1 MQKMLFIGAALAL
14 VAAPAVAQT
23 APAAPA
29 QTQAQAQA
37 QASQVEAPKMVKKTI
52 CKKIEESQTTGSR
65 LGSTTKVCKT
75 VEVPATEADK
85 GQAPHGTRGE
95 AR

>member
-1 MQKMLFIGAALAL
+1 MQKMLFIGAAFAL

-23 APAAPA
+23 APADP
-29 QTQAQAQA
+29 TQQA
-37 QASQVEAPKMVKKTI
+37 QASQVEAPKMVKKTV
-52 CKKIEESQTTGSR
+52 CKKIQESQTTGSR

-75 VEVPATEADK
+75 IEVPATEADK

>member
-23 APAAPA
+23 AAAAPA
-29 QTQAQAQA
+29 QTQAQA

>member
-29 QTQAQAQA
+29 QTQAQA

>member
-1 MQKMLFIGAALAL
+1 LFIGAALAL

-29 QTQAQAQA
+29 QTQAQA

>member
-1 MQKMLFIGAALAL
+1 MQKLLFIGAALAL

-29 QTQAQAQA
+29 QTQA

>member
-1 MQKMLFIGAALAL
+1 MQGLLFIAAAFAL
-14 VAAPAVAQT
+14 GAAPAVAQT

-29 QTQAQAQA
+29 QAQAD
-37 QASQVEAPKMVKKTI
+37 QVVAPKTVKKVI

-75 VEVPATEADK
+75 IEVPATEADK

>member
-1 MQKMLFIGAALAL
+1 MQKMLFIGAAFAL

-29 QTQAQAQA
+29 QTQAQANEVQA
-37 QASQVEAPKMVKKTI
+37 PQMVKKTI
-52 CKKIEESQTTGSR
+52 CKKIEEAQTTGSR
-65 LGSTTKVCKT
+65 LGSTQKVCKT
-75 VEVPATEADK
+75 IEVPATEADK

>member
-1 MQKMLFIGAALAL
+1 MQKMLFIGAAFAL

-23 APAAPA
+23 APGAS
-29 QTQAQAQA
+29 AQAQA
-37 QASQVEAPKMVKKTI
+37 RGSQVEAPKMVKKTI

-75 VEVPATEADK
+75 IEVPATEADK